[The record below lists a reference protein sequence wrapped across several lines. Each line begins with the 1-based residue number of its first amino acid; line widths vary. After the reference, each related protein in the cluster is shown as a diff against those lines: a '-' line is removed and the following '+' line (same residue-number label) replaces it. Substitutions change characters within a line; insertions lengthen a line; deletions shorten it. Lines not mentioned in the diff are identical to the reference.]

1 MIICICGSTRFRA
14 EIEAANRDLT
24 IRGYIVLAPGVFG
37 HSGDSM
43 TPQEKVELDDL
54 HLRKI
59 DMAGIVYVVRP
70 GGYIGS
76 STKREIAYAESRGKA
91 VVFGEALPTDVR
103 VTRDELA
110 FALRQHVGDMTPD
123 RYRRVMDTA
132 PCHFGICTVDNC
144 GRCGREL
151 NALTLLAR
159 FDAEK
164 KRASE
169 RIEAEIRPLL
179 DLRDAKLDE
188 MDGKKT

>member
-1 MIICICGSTRFRA
+1 MSTENTREACPHCEWFKQTFGGINDLSPREYWIA
-14 EIEAANRDLT
+14 TEIWTKLHGGRDYCYEGNGAT
-24 IRGYIVLAPGVFG
+24 
-37 HSGDSM
+37 
-43 TPQEKVELDDL
+43 T
-54 HLRKI
+54 
-59 DMAGIVYVVRP
+59 
-70 GGYIGS
+70 
-76 STKREIAYAESRGKA
+76 EI
-91 VVFGEALPTDVR
+91 R
-103 VTRDELA
+103 VTREELA
-110 FALRQHVGDMTPD
+110 SALREQVGIISPD
-123 RYRRVMDTA
+123 DYRRIMDTA
-132 PCHFGICTVDNC
+132 PCHYGICTVDNC